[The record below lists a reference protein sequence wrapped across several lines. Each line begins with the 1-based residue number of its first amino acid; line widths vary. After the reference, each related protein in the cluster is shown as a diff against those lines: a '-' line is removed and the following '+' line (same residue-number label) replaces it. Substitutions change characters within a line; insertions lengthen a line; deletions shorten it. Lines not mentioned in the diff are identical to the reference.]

1 MSTLALSLILLSQT
15 APVVS
20 YEGQAARLPV
30 ILESLG
36 RQAGV
41 TIEVEPEAQNE
52 VFFLRMKDQPLSVVF
67 EKLGE
72 AGGIRFSA
80 VPGGYRARLGVD
92 WEAEKRVERRKQAR
106 EYARLVIPEVRK
118 VIRSGVL
125 ERPEQTVLEF
135 LLQFEEDSWL
145 DSAEQNF
152 AVVYSSAPGPGERR
166 LGVDSRAVVDLLMA
180 EFREGFEEVA
190 EDEPQEAMPEE
201 MSRILAGVDENVA
214 RRLFGAG
221 MWSDMRLGWPEMP
234 ASSRNA
240 APAVLRVSLDLT
252 GARYMVYTLELY
264 DEAGRVLAF
273 RGGDGLEDF
282 LPEAVLDALE
292 ERSESEEIF
301 QPLPVTFSE
310 RTNAYTKAT
319 ETLMGASGDAY
330 SFEAGLVPLAEIERV
345 LRPDLEDPLSY
356 APSEVAEAH
365 ARAHGGPFVALIPD
379 NVAWSLG
386 GDASDIAE
394 TLNREFG
401 RFEEDGWMV
410 WRPRATNLLAR
421 ADREA
426 MARMAQEWLGTG
438 SMRLTTAGRLFGWE
452 AYSAFE
458 PLRPNYETAD
468 GVGGEFAL
476 DVWARVGERAQR
488 TLMGGGSVSMSS
500 LSRATADYLRER
512 GRMEAQVLPTE
523 GQGGHRFFW
532 TLAGSDSVGVVDA
545 AWPQATQSGS
555 YWIPETG
562 PLPGRISARV
572 SRLPAVKVAD
582 PNETVRALLP
592 GMDAD
597 TVALLELL
605 NVKPANGSFVAG
617 HQTVIE
623 LLIEFRPGFGMRL
636 FVVDEE
642 FGSLAGGGPIDRL
655 GGEFGNRLAS
665 VRGEIRR
672 AGLWNYFEYLERE
685 YSGAGRGNP
694 GGGQRDP

>member
-20 YEGQAARLPV
+20 YDGRAARLPV

-41 TIEVEPEAQNE
+41 AIEVEPEARNE
-52 VFFLRMKDQPLSVVF
+52 VFFLRVKDQPLSVVF

-92 WEAEKRVERRKQAR
+92 WEAEKRAERRKTAR
-106 EYARLVIPEVRK
+106 DYARIVLPEVRK
-118 VIRSGVL
+118 VIRSGAL

-135 LLQFEEDSWL
+135 LLQFEEDAWL

-152 AVVYSSAPGPGERR
+152 AVVFSNAPGPGERR

-180 EFREGFEEVA
+180 EFREGFEEEQ
-190 EDEPQEAMPEE
+190 EDEPREAMPEE

-214 RRLFGAG
+214 RRLFGLG
-221 MWSDMRLGWPEMP
+221 MWSDMRLGWPEMA
-234 ASSRNA
+234 ASNRNA

-252 GARYMVYTLELY
+252 EGEYMVYTLELY
-264 DEAGRVLAF
+264 DEAGRMLAY

-282 LPEAVLDALE
+282 LPVAVMEALE
-292 ERSESEEIF
+292 KQTEPKEIF
-301 QPLPVTFSE
+301 QPLPVTFSD
-310 RTNAYTKAT
+310 RTKAFT
-319 ETLMGASGDAY
+319 EAAEILMAASGDPY
-330 SFEAGLVPLAEIERV
+330 TFEAGLVAKEEIARV
-345 LRPDLEDPLSY
+345 LRPDTDDPLSY
-356 APSEVAEAH
+356 APSEVAEAY
-365 ARAHGGPFVALIPD
+365 AKAHGGPFVALIPD
-379 NVAWSLG
+379 HVAWSLE
-386 GDASDIAE
+386 GDGDDVAE

-401 RFEEDGWMV
+401 QSVQGDWMV
-410 WRPRATNLLAR
+410 WRPKASNLLAR
-421 ADREA
+421 ADRDA

-438 SMRLTTAGRLFGWE
+438 SMRLATAGRLFGWE

-476 DVWARVGERAQR
+476 DVWARLGERAQR
-488 TLMGGGSVSMSS
+488 TLMGGGSVSMSG
-500 LSRATADYLRER
+500 LSRAATDYLRER
-512 GRMEAQVLPTE
+512 GRMEAQVLPAD

-532 TLAGSDSVGVVDA
+532 TLMGSDSRGVTDL
-545 AWPQATQSGS
+545 AWPQATLSGS

-572 SRLPAVKVAD
+572 TRLPAVKVAD

-597 TVALLELL
+597 MVALLELL
-605 NVKPANGSFVAG
+605 SVKPANGRFVAG
-617 HQTVIE
+617 HQTVVE
-623 LLIEFRPGFGMRL
+623 LLIEFRPGFGMRM

-642 FGSLAGGGPIDRL
+642 FGSLADGGPIERV
-655 GGEFGNRLAS
+655 GGEFGTRLAAT
-665 VRGEIRR
+665 RGEIRR

-685 YSGAGRGNP
+685 YSGAGRGNA
-694 GGGQRDP
+694 GGGPRDP